1 MLHAATAG
9 VVVPAASR
17 SRGVARRT
25 PVSRGVPDAN
35 VKCHG
40 ATLGH
45 GRTGLGPRHVC
56 GGARG
61 RVGFGVRGGDR
72 VAAVNGAGG
81 ALEARRSCELK
92 RTRRV
97 RADAAAADAGSSDSV
112 SSRPPNANAINLS
125 DPWREPESA
134 PFSNVSSRPR
144 RFV

>member
-1 MLHAATAG
+1 MVAMLHAATAG

-25 PVSRGVPDAN
+25 PVSGGAPDAN
-35 VKCHG
+35 VKRHG
-40 ATLGH
+40 ARLGH

-56 GGARG
+56 GGA
-61 RVGFGVRGGDR
+61 RGGDR

-92 RTRRV
+92 QTRRV

-112 SSRPPNANAINLS
+112 SSCPPNANAINLS

-134 PFSNVSSRPR
+134 PFSNVSSRP
-144 RFV
+144 

>member
-17 SRGVARRT
+17 SRGVARWT

-61 RVGFGVRGGDR
+61 RVGFGARGGDR

-97 RADAAAADAGSSDSV
+97 RADAAAADAGPSDSV
-112 SSRPPNANAINLS
+112 S
-125 DPWREPESA
+125 
-134 PFSNVSSRPR
+134 
-144 RFV
+144 